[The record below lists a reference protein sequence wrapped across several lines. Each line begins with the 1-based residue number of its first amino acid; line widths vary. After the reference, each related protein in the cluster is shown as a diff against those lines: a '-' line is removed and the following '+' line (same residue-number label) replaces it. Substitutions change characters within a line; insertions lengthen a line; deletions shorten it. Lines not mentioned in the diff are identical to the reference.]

1 LFVASFPAK
10 VSTSSS
16 NNVAS
21 SSCADGV
28 VEDSC
33 RIARIREIVPDT
45 VVSAADVVM
54 APPAAKEGSDELSEE
69 EEEEGACTI
78 RDIYSVPPSD
88 APGKSCLR
96 VRFTFKTKKMT
107 FCNKEPVSALPTT
120 IKKKKLKL
128 FSIEQEV
135 ADGANLSQLFENMK
149 SRIKFHKQESERHKK
164 NSARSYK
171 ADMYK
176 ADALKYRK
184 QRDELREF
192 YREQN
197 DSLKKKHAELK
208 EELDAVRDQLQ
219 RFGVF

>member
-1 LFVASFPAK
+1 
-10 VSTSSS
+10 
-16 NNVAS
+16 
-21 SSCADGV
+21 
-28 VEDSC
+28 
-33 RIARIREIVPDT
+33 VPDT

-128 FSIEQEV
+128 FPIEQEV